1 MYEKPQFEIPETVR
15 ELAERNVE
23 QARSAYTSSW
33 TWRARRRTWCR
44 SLRAR

>member
-23 QARSAYTSSW
+23 QARSAYSQ
-33 TWRARRRTWCR
+33 
-44 SLRAR
+44 